1 MAKKQLKTQMRKL
14 RTREVVS
21 KRREGKTTDR
31 LIMSLNSKRQNNLT
45 TNFNDYAEWDD
56 QEDINF

>member
-14 RTREVVS
+14 RTREVVN

-31 LIMSLNSKRQNNLT
+31 LVLELTNKRQPSYKNSYDD
-45 TNFNDYAEWDD
+45 FDEWDHD
-56 QEDINF
+56 GMFN